1 MDNSHIMQ
9 IILFLLRWF
18 MIPDHMTQKL
28 LLLGER
34 LRNERLKR
42 DESQQA
48 FATRLG
54 VSVPTLHKMEN
65 GDHRVQFGHWVTA
78 LSVLE
83 HEEDLDQ
90 LLAPEDDLFIRY
102 NQQKL
107 QRRRASRKSPK

>member
-1 MDNSHIMQ
+1 MQ
-9 IILFLLRWF
+9 TILFLSWWF
-18 MIPDHMTQKL
+18 MISDQMTQKL

-65 GDHRVQFGHWVTA
+65 GDHRVQFGHWVAA
-78 LSVLE
+78 LSVLG
-83 HEEDLDQ
+83 HEEDLDL
-90 LLAPEDDLFIRY
+90 LLAPEEDLFIRY
-102 NQQKL
+102 DQQKH
-107 QRRRASRKSPK
+107 QRQRASRKSSK

>member
-1 MDNSHIMQ
+1 
-9 IILFLLRWF
+9 
-18 MIPDHMTQKL
+18 MISDQMTQKL

-65 GDHRVQFGHWVTA
+65 GDHRVQFGHWVAA
-78 LSVLE
+78 LSVLG
-83 HEEDLDQ
+83 HEEDLDL
-90 LLAPEDDLFIRY
+90 LLAPEEDLFIRY
-102 NQQKL
+102 DQQKH
-107 QRRRASRKSPK
+107 QRQRASRKSSK